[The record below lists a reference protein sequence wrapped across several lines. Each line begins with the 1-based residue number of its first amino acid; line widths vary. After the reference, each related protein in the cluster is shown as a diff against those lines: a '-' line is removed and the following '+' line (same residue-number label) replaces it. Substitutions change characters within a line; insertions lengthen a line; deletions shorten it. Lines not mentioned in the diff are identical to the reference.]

1 MRFTFKAFLLA
12 VLIIGAGVI
21 IEYVDET
28 VLSVSTPT
36 GPDVFPPWITHWDAS
51 VLLHI
56 SPSLVNPLFS
66 MLFGLITHLGNVLAG
81 VALCLLLYAFG
92 YRREALLALIAIVLG
107 TIVGLPLKVLI
118 MRPRP
123 HSTLSAVI
131 TLENGV
137 GPSFPSGHSIMIFSL
152 STVLSNGRGKEAL
165 SLYAL
170 AVTVAFSRIYLGVHY
185 PLDVIVGSMIG
196 WISGKLTLRYE
207 PEIVGFASRF
217 LSL

>member
-12 VLIIGAGVI
+12 VLIIGAGVV

-36 GPDVFPPWITHWDAS
+36 GPDVFPPWISHWDAYI
-51 VLLHI
+51 LLHI
-56 SPSLVNPLFS
+56 NPSLVNPLFG
-66 MLFGLITHLGNVLAG
+66 MLFGLITHLGNALAG

-107 TIVGLPLKVLI
+107 TIVELPLKMLI

-131 TLENGV
+131 PLENEA
-137 GPSFPSGHSIMIFSL
+137 GPSFPSGHSITIFSL
-152 STVLSNGRGKEAL
+152 STVLSNRRGKAAL
-165 SLYAL
+165 PLYAL
-170 AVTVAFSRIYLGVHY
+170 AATVAFSRIYLGVHY
-185 PLDVIVGSMIG
+185 PLDVLVGSMIG
-196 WISGKLTLRYE
+196 WISGKLTLRCE
-207 PEIVGFASRF
+207 PEIVGLASRF